1 MLQKA
6 VITFETISNGKIAV
20 SVATYNAPVLINALL
35 RHTQW
40 DMVQMSVVEEE
51 PETDP
56 KGGK

>member
-51 PETDP
+51 PESD
-56 KGGK
+56 